1 MNWFYDLR
9 PSQLLISHVEPF
21 IVMILLNWIEI
32 EEVNFHHFCT
42 FAVPVRE
49 INKENYFLCSNEFN
63 SRLETFQVDDLSCR
77 TIHSDDIIKLDRN

>member
-42 FAVPVRE
+42 FPVPVRE

-63 SRLETFQVDDLSCR
+63 SRLETFQVDDLLS
-77 TIHSDDIIKLDRN
+77 

>member
-32 EEVNFHHFCT
+32 EEVNFHHFCS

-49 INKENYFLCSNEFN
+49 INKGIYSSYSIEMG
-63 SRLETFQVDDLSCR
+63 SRLETFKVVDLS
-77 TIHSDDIIKLDRN
+77 S

>member
-49 INKENYFLCSNEFN
+49 INKGNYFLCSIELNL
-63 SRLETFQVDDLSCR
+63 RLETLPVVDEKIRL
-77 TIHSDDIIKLDRN
+77 KEFVVEQGV